1 MFKYQSNKPSLYII
15 YHSSDVSKS
24 KDLNFTSLILKVIFK
39 VLNLHSSTARLSLYI
54 TCQEAKN
61 IIMPRTLISR
71 GSC

>member
-1 MFKYQSNKPSLYII
+1 MFKNQSNIKLSLYII

-39 VLNLHSSTARLSLYI
+39 VIFILLLPGYLYTFN

-61 IIMPRTLISR
+61 IIMPRTLISK
-71 GSC
+71 GC

>member
-24 KDLNFTSLILKVIFK
+24 KDLNF
-39 VLNLHSSTARLSLYI
+39 NSSTARLSLYI

-61 IIMPRTLISR
+61 IIMPRTLIMLIQ
-71 GSC
+71 

>member
-24 KDLNFTSLILKVIFK
+24 KDLNFTSLILKSNIES
-39 VLNLHSSTARLSLYI
+39 NLHSSTARLSLYI

-61 IIMPRTLISR
+61 IIMPRTLISK